1 MDYIRKENEF
11 SIYPYCL
18 EKDIDFERE
27 KKRLTRLCYKHGL
40 CYDMSYRQIKWE
52 LPTEKK
58 KKKLIKSNYR
68 STYIFT
74 LKKKIVESFFQFI
87 NLIQCFPLENRKNKK
102 YLL

>member
-18 EKDIDFERE
+18 EKDVDFERE

-40 CYDMSYRQIKWE
+40 CYDMSYKQIKWE

-58 KKKLIKSNYR
+58 K
-68 STYIFT
+68 
-74 LKKKIVESFFQFI
+74 
-87 NLIQCFPLENRKNKK
+87 
-102 YLL
+102 